1 MDKTQKKKMR
11 FVLRSFSGP
20 TLISLQHNLFDVQLA
35 AQSLIHSYYHPEE
48 RRSPA
53 YTPTGRV
60 NGFWIQVSPS
70 VLCGDCIIVVLYWWA
85 DNLYCSWQRAD
96 MILIQK

>member
-1 MDKTQKKKMR
+1 MR
-11 FVLRSFSGP
+11 FALRSFSGP

-53 YTPTGRV
+53 YTQTGRV
-60 NGFWIQVSPS
+60 NGVWIKDEAGVS
-70 VLCGDCIIVVLYWWA
+70 
-85 DNLYCSWQRAD
+85 LYCVATV
-96 MILIQK
+96 